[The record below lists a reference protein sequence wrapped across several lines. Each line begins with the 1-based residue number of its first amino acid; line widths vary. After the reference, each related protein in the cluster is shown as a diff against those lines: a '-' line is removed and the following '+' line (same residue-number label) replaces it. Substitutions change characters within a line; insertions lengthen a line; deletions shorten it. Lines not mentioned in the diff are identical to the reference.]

1 MHVLLLLREWEREKR
16 EWERTDEELLLPK
29 YYLYLLFIAFRAN
42 PAFFLWLEDW
52 VQSGEEWN
60 SPALRSLFHLSLL
73 SAGLTFHLPRHS
85 VIIMSM
91 DFFSFL
97 HQLWQEDG
105 PATAEDPSLFLKH
118 LPNRNFN
125 VNCEKAAWGKDLWW
139 TEITVVLWWKK
150 PLILPSGSNWQRMT
164 KNRSLENCWTLH
176 MDN

>member
-1 MHVLLLLREWEREKR
+1 MCMFFLRERMRKRKER
-16 EWERTDEELLLPK
+16 EWERTDEGLLLSK
-29 YYLYLLFIAFRAN
+29 YYLYLLFIAFWTN

-52 VQSGEEWN
+52 VQSGKEWN
-60 SPALRSLFHLSLL
+60 SRVLRAPFISLL

-85 VIIMSM
+85 VIIMSL

-105 PATAEDPSLFLKH
+105 PATAEDLSQFLKH

-139 TEITVVLWWKK
+139 TEITVVLW
-150 PLILPSGSNWQRMT
+150 
-164 KNRSLENCWTLH
+164 
-176 MDN
+176 